1 MCTRMTHPNHGSTHA
16 YGESE
21 VQRLRGY
28 GWVPDD
34 ELNQP
39 KAAEAEPAT
48 EHPARKKPGPKPK
61 VRE

>member
-21 VQRLRGY
+21 IQRLRGY

-34 ELNQP
+34 ELNPPQVV
-39 KAAEAEPAT
+39 KEELTTEPQ
-48 EHPARKKPGPKPK
+48 ARKKPGPKPK